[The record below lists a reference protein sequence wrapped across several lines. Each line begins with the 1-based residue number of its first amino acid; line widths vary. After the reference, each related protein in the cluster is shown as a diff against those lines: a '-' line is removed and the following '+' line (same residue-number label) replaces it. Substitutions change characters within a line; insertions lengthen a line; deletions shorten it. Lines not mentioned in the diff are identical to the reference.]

1 MIGSRITVPL
11 GLALAVALA
20 GCGSTAPY
28 STAPAKSVQRALGLL
43 DEDAA
48 EPRRNGP
55 VALAFCYNNQ
65 VNSPEELLVEARLS
79 CPKGDLAYYGSD
91 ILWTPCSLFQPSR
104 ATFVCT
110 PKPSPEATAA
120 Q

>member
-28 STAPAKSVQRALGLL
+28 PTAPAKSVVRDLTETK
-43 DEDAA
+43 EDAA
-48 EPRRNGP
+48 GAI
-55 VALAFCYNNQ
+55 ALAFCYNNQ

-79 CPKGDLAYYGSD
+79 CPNGDLAYYGSD
-91 ILWTPCSLFQPSR
+91 ILWTPCSLIHPSR

>member
-1 MIGSRITVPL
+1 MIGSRITAPVC
-11 GLALAVALA
+11 LALAVALA
-20 GCGSTAPY
+20 GCSSTAPY
-28 STAPAKSVQRALGLL
+28 PTAPARSIVRGLTETT
-43 DEDAA
+43 EDTA
-48 EPRRNGP
+48 GP

-65 VNSPEELLVEARLS
+65 VNSPEELLVEARLA

-91 ILWTPCSLFQPSR
+91 LIWTPCSVFQPAR

-110 PKPSPEATAA
+110 PTPTPQASPD